1 MADLDN
7 VSNQAANPLT
17 PSTGPVPPSQVQSS
31 IPSWFSPSA
40 WAKSVGGMADSV
52 ESWYSGS
59 VLNPYHDLTAIGGA
73 VEDAGQSVMAKVSSA
88 AQATTASLSA
98 GVAQTT
104 SMLKWAAIL
113 AAILAAFYFL
123 APLRALLPSG
133 RR

>member
-1 MADLDN
+1 
-7 VSNQAANPLT
+7 
-17 PSTGPVPPSQVQSS
+17 
-31 IPSWFSPSA
+31 
-40 WAKSVGGMADSV
+40 MADSV